1 VNPGDVRR
9 TLDVFHFS
17 QTWAKSDKMGMRA
30 GDGRSGEHLKTLL
43 FTHSSGLDHE
53 MGPGHPER
61 PDRLRAIER
70 ELDADGFQTLLRA
83 AAPSAPRE
91 ALLRVHPERYLS
103 ALEEAQPKEGYA
115 ALDSDTVMCA
125 KTVEAIWRAAGGAVA
140 AVDAVMRGDANTAF
154 VATRPP
160 GHHAGAQTPMGFCFV
175 NNVAVAA
182 RHAQAAHGAER
193 VAIVDF
199 DVHHGNGTQD
209 IFWSDPNVLFC
220 STHQAPFYP
229 GTGGRN
235 ETGPHDTIVNAPLLA
250 GSTGDAFQEALADCI
265 LPRLRNFAPD
275 LILVSAGFDAH
286 RRDPLGGLNLVEAD
300 FSEATTRLM
309 EIADKHCGGRVVS
322 LLEGGYDLE
331 GLSRSV
337 AAHVRALMGSP
348 GFRAAQSA

>member
-1 VNPGDVRR
+1 MGRR
-9 TLDVFHFS
+9 T
-17 QTWAKSDKMGMRA
+17 
-30 GDGRSGEHLKTLL
+30 
-43 FTHSSGLDHE
+43 SSG
-53 MGPGHPER
+53 R
-61 PDRLRAIER
+61 
-70 ELDADGFQTLLRA
+70 
-83 AAPSAPRE
+83 
-91 ALLRVHPERYLS
+91 
-103 ALEEAQPKEGYA
+103 
-115 ALDSDTVMCA
+115 
-125 KTVEAIWRAAGGAVA
+125 
-140 AVDAVMRGDANTAF
+140 
-154 VATRPP
+154 
-160 GHHAGAQTPMGFCFV
+160 
-175 NNVAVAA
+175 
-182 RHAQAAHGAER
+182 
-193 VAIVDF
+193 
-199 DVHHGNGTQD
+199 TQ
-209 IFWSDPNVLFC
+209 NVLFC

-250 GSTGDAFQEALADCI
+250 GSTGDAFQEALTDCI